1 MPEKVKQYGDSAT
14 TGGREIMVSKHL
26 LLLGGHVN
34 CDIRRSESKGFNK
47 VKIGITDTTKYDG
60 LDLVQK
66 NILQKNKQG

>member
-1 MPEKVKQYGDSAT
+1 
-14 TGGREIMVSKHL
+14 MVSKHL

-34 CDIRRSESKGFNK
+34 CDIRRSESRGFNK